1 MRRPMRRSTRSAAIA
16 AALMISL
23 LPASAYAEGDKPVTQ
38 TRTDEQKKE
47 DDASER
53 AYKQVIKATE
63 GKPAPASK
71 NDPWHQV
78 RPADATKR

>member
-1 MRRPMRRSTRSAAIA
+1 MRSGAIA
-16 AALMISL
+16 ALMLAL
-23 LPASAYAEGDKPVTQ
+23 LPAASAYAEGDKPVTQ

-47 DDASER
+47 DDANER

-63 GKPAPASK
+63 GKAPASK

-78 RPADATKR
+78 RPPDGPKR